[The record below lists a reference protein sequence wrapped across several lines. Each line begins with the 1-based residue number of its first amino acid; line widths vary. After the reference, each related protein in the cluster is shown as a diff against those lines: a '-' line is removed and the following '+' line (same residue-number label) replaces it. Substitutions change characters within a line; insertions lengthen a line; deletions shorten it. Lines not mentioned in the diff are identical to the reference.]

1 MFLDRY
7 EAGKKLSDKL
17 EKFKDEDAIVFA
29 IPRGGIE
36 TAYNSIKRF
45 DFKWDLITPRKI
57 GSPHNEEVAIGA
69 VSVDGSY
76 IVDEKIINW
85 LNISDEYIKKQVDLE
100 VKEIKRRLKEY
111 RGNTE
116 LPDVR
121 NKVTI
126 VMDDGIATGY
136 TLLAAIKTIK
146 KLEPKRIV
154 IAVPVAPAEIVDRL
168 NKIVDE
174 VICLLTPDDFYAV
187 GAYYKNF
194 PQVTDEKFFEIVNE
208 LKG

>member
-7 EAGKKLSDKL
+7 DAGKKLSDNL
-17 EKFKDEDAIVFA
+17 EKFRNEDVVVFA

-36 TAYNSIKRF
+36 TAYDSIKRF
-45 DFKWDLITPRKI
+45 NFKWDLITPRKI
-57 GSPHNEEVAIGA
+57 GSPHNKEVAIGA

-76 IVDEKIINW
+76 VVDEKVINW
-85 LNISDEYIKKQVDLE
+85 LNIPDEYIKKQVDLE

-146 KLEPKRIV
+146 KLEPKRII
-154 IAVPVAPAEIVDRL
+154 IAVPVAPAEIVEQFS
-168 NKIVDE
+168 KIVDE
-174 VICLLTPDDFYAV
+174 VICLLPLEDFYAV

-194 PQVTDEKFFEIVNE
+194 SQVTDEKLFQIMSK
-208 LKG
+208 LKE